1 MQIARGEN
9 KPTDPSCCPP
19 EGEGR
24 PLLRGRAT
32 IFDTL
37 RIVQPTQASDLE
49 LKPTGVGTGDLGQ

>member
-9 KPTDPSCCPP
+9 KPIDPGAAFPR
-19 EGEGR
+19 EGR
-24 PLLRGRAT
+24 PLSRGRAT